1 MKQPETARDQNLTG
15 QAVAPNRAAR
25 MVEATE
31 EFPPDAESSALDIAA
46 VRVQYAQELPDGPAT
61 AGPPALGGTAP
72 LLDKLGERLA
82 FERAGT
88 RLYEALLSKYDAYGS
103 FEGGPSREDLV
114 EMLGEEAAHFG
125 LLREAIE
132 SLGGDP
138 TELTPSANVQLTAS
152 HGVGQVLVDPAT
164 TLVQCLEAITMAE
177 LADNECW
184 ESLLGL
190 AEMAGNSGLVSD
202 CERALATEEE
212 HLEKVRMWLAAA
224 QGRPEVEGEGDV
236 EEEEATDGTATRGRS
251 RKRSPRQRKAA
262 TGER

>member
-1 MKQPETARDQNLTG
+1 MKQPETDQDRNLTG
-15 QAVAPNRAAR
+15 QAVAPDRAAR
-25 MVEATE
+25 MVEATR
-31 EFPPDAESSALDIAA
+31 EFPPNAEGSALDIAA
-46 VRVQYAQELPDGPAT
+46 VRVQYVQELPDGPVS
-61 AGPPALGGTAP
+61 AGPDAFGGTSP

-103 FEGGPSREDLV
+103 FEGGPSREELV
-114 EMLGEEAAHFG
+114 EMLGEEMTHFG
-125 LLREAIE
+125 LLRQAIE
-132 SLGGDP
+132 ALGGDP
-138 TELTPSANVQLTAS
+138 TELTPSANLQLTAS

-164 TLVQCLEAITMAE
+164 SLVQCLEAIAMAE
-177 LADNECW
+177 LTDNECW

-190 AEMAGNSGLVSD
+190 AEMAGNSSLVSD

-212 HLEKVRMWLAAA
+212 HLEKVRAWLAAA

-236 EEEEATDGTATRGRS
+236 EEEEATEETATRGRS
-251 RKRSPRQRKAA
+251 RKRSPGKRKTA